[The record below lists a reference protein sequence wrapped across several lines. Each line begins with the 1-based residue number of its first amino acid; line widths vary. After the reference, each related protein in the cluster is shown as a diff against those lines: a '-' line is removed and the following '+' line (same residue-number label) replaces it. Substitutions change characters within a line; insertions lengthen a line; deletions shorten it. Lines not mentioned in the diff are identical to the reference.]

1 MADINITGSG
11 SNPTANN
18 YTVNNPVANSTQVT
32 FHSADEAVQVCFNNQ
47 GTFGTWG
54 VAVPKGG
61 SATVVTLAAVQDTG
75 FCIQPSG
82 TTCSANTCTSSRL
95 VTTYNITM
103 GSGVSHGHAHGK
115 K

>member
-18 YTVNNPVANSTQVT
+18 YTVTSPVANSTQVT
-32 FHSADEAVQVCFNNQ
+32 FHSADEAVQICFKNQ

-61 SATVVTLAAVQDTG
+61 SATALTLAAVENTG
-75 FCIQPSG
+75 FCIQAAG
-82 TTCSANTCTSSRL
+82 TTCTATTCSAGIRD
-95 VTTYNITM
+95 VPTYNITM
-103 GSGVSHGHAHGK
+103 GTGVGHAHGK